1 MFPTVNEKDRI
12 PLEPLSFTV
21 EAGIVH
27 RLGEESVSDAVLAVV
42 ELVKNSYDDDA
53 ENVSLILKN
62 IRTGASTIMVSD
74 DGNGMSE
81 EDSEG
86 SLDAY
91 CDKYQGKRAY

>member
-74 DGNGMSE
+74 DGNGMSKE
-81 EDSEG
+81 I
-86 SLDAY
+86 
-91 CDKYQGKRAY
+91 